1 MLKTIQFLEGKLATL
16 LDYVRQLQLS
26 NQQLRA
32 QVDQLEQEKSALRER
47 MSSAQTRIDR
57 IIEQLSADASATSA
71 ATDSDS
77 EHA

>member
-1 MLKTIQFLEGKLATL
+1 MLKSIQFLEGKLATL

-26 NQQLRA
+26 NQQLRV
-32 QVDQLEQEKSALRER
+32 QVEQLEQEKSALRER
-47 MSSAQTRIDR
+47 MSQAQTRIDK
-57 IIEQLSADASATSA
+57 IIQQLNADAPA

>member
-26 NQQLRA
+26 NQQLRQ
-32 QVDQLEQEKSALRER
+32 QVEQLAQEKAALHER

-57 IIEQLSADASATSA
+57 IIEQLSTEASATSVT
-71 ATDSDS
+71 TDENS

>member
-1 MLKTIQFLEGKLATL
+1 MLKSIQFLESKLATL

-32 QVDQLEQEKSALRER
+32 QVKQLEQEKSALRER
-47 MSSAQTRIDR
+47 MAQAQTRIDKV
-57 IIEQLSADASATSA
+57 IQQLNAGASKPA
-71 ATDSDS
+71 DSDS